1 MTSSS
6 SSRFGVALGGGGV
19 RGLAHV
25 PVYETLQDLDLCP
38 DALSGTSMGAIMGTM
53 FASGLSGR
61 ETRSFVEKNFIPQ
74 GSGFRKLSA
83 GPGLMMKLLHSVRPS
98 GKKTALFNADR
109 FLEWLLEQLGV
120 TNFEDLDIPL
130 TVVATDFYSGDPVVF
145 ESGPLFPALKAS
157 MAIPGVFLPLEW
169 EGRVLVDGGLSHNL
183 PYPQLSD
190 QCDQVL
196 AVDVTPTR
204 ETSEGEIPH
213 LLDATLGMF
222 DLLVENQTRM
232 YMRTRS
238 PTVYFRPKLTDV
250 DVLAFDKIKEVFR
263 QTDAELPRL
272 REELQPLQ
280 NVAHP
285 RLRRGVTAGCS
296 DEPRHDQGSESSP
309 PPR

>member
-1 MTSSS
+1 MSSS
-6 SSRFGVALGGGGV
+6 SSTRIGVALGGGGV

-25 PVYETLQDLDLCP
+25 PVYETLQELGLCA
-38 DALSGTSMGAIMGTM
+38 DAFSGTSMGAIMGTM

-61 ETRSFVEKNFIPQ
+61 ETRTFVEENFVPQ
-74 GSGFRKLSA
+74 GSGFRKLSS
-83 GPGLMMKLLHSVRPS
+83 GPGLMMKLLQSVRPS

-109 FLEWLLEQLGV
+109 FLEWLLEQLDV
-120 TNFEDLDIPL
+120 NTFEDLGIPL
-130 TVVATDFYSGDPVVF
+130 KVVATDFHSGDPVVF

-190 QCDQVL
+190 ECDQIL
-196 AVDVTPTR
+196 AVDVAPTR
-204 ETSEGEIPH
+204 ETTDGEVPH

-222 DLLVENQTRM
+222 DLLVENQTRAA
-232 YMRTRS
+232 MRNQP
-238 PTVYFRPKLTDV
+238 PTVYFQPKLTDV

-263 QTDAELPRL
+263 QTDEELPRL
-272 REELQPLQ
+272 REKLQPLQ

-285 RLRRGVTAGCS
+285 R
-296 DEPRHDQGSESSP
+296 HDQRSESFP